1 MILKDSCNNEPIVHL
16 APLWNQ
22 PKCPSRD
29 ELIKQMRYIY
39 KIKYYSAIK
48 KNEIISFAGG
58 MMYLEIIKL
67 SEISQKEKNKY
78 HVSYDMWN
86 L

>member
-22 PKCPSRD
+22 PKCPLRD

-39 KIKYYSAIK
+39 KMKYYSAIK
-48 KNEIISFAGG
+48 KNESLAFATIW
-58 MMYLEIIKL
+58 MDLKSIML
-67 SEISQKEKNKY
+67 SEINQIRNTDTLCY
-78 HVSYDMWN
+78 HLHV
-86 L
+86 